1 MERLL
6 DPRSDV
12 VFKRI
17 FGEHPE
23 ILRSF
28 LNAILPF
35 ERPEEEIESL
45 EYLTPEQVPSL
56 PLFKNTIVDVRCQDR
71 LGRQFIVEMQM
82 NWTNA
87 FLQRV
92 LFNASKAYV
101 RQLERGDEYELL
113 KPVIGLSI
121 LNDQFPGGGEDY
133 YHHYRLVKAG
143 DAEEIIRDLQL
154 VFVELPK
161 YHESRPSEARLLR
174 WAWLRFLREAGETGK
189 AGYPTTEELVNE
201 IAVSGEVRHAI
212 EIARESAFTPGELES
227 YDRFWD
233 AVRRERTLISGS
245 RREGIEEGIE
255 IGEQRGIEIGEQRG
269 IERGLD
275 LALRRLV
282 ASGMSEAEARRLLGH
297 AGS

>member
-28 LNAILPF
+28 LNALLPF
-35 ERPEEEIESL
+35 DHPEEEIESL
-45 EYLTPEQVPSL
+45 EYLPPEQVPSL

-101 RQLERGDEYELL
+101 RQLEKGDEYELL
-113 KPVIGLSI
+113 KPVIGLSL
-121 LNDQFPGGGEDY
+121 LNDKFPGNGADS
-133 YHHYRLVKAG
+133 YHHYRLVKVG
-143 DAEEIIRDLQL
+143 DTGQIIRDLQL

-161 YHESRPSEARLLR
+161 DQESRPGEARLLR
-174 WAWLRFLREAGETGK
+174 WAWLRFLREAGD
-189 AGYPTTEELVNE
+189 AGTAGHPSTEELVNE
-201 IAVSGEVRHAI
+201 IAVSGEVRRAI
-212 EIARESAFTPGELES
+212 EIARESAFTPGELET

-245 RREGIEEGIE
+245 RKEGLQEGIQEGIRIGE
-255 IGEQRGIEIGEQRG
+255 ERGIRIGEQRA
-269 IERGLD
+269 LD
-275 LALRRLV
+275 LALSRLI
-282 ASGMSEAEARRLLGH
+282 ASGISEAEARKLLG
-297 AGS
+297 AESS

>member
-82 NWTNA
+82 NWTSA

-101 RQLERGDEYELL
+101 RQLEKGDEYELL

-121 LNDQFPGGGEDY
+121 LNDKFPGGGDDY

-143 DAEEIIRDLQL
+143 DEEQVIRDLQL

-189 AGYPTTEELVNE
+189 AGHPTTEELVNE
-201 IAVSGEVRHAI
+201 IAVSVEVRQAI

-245 RREGIEEGIE
+245 RQEGIEEGIE
-255 IGEQRGIEIGEQRG
+255 IG
-269 IERGLD
+269 LD
-275 LALRRLV
+275 LALRRLL
-282 ASGMSEAEARRLLGH
+282 ASCMSEAEARRLLGH
-297 AGS
+297 SGS